1 MEPSDRIISESQERM
16 LLVVNPDF
24 VQKVFDIFEKW
35 DLEYSL
41 VGVVNYSGKY
51 NIIDNNENVLYEEDI
66 TNFTD
71 IVEHW
76 PENRVENNFPI
87 IEKVKNNKAKTL
99 AQEQSI
105 ESQLGVEDESD
116 PCSKT
121 NISISTSVNIVNKNK
136 SGMIDNSFD
145 LDI

>member
-1 MEPSDRIISESQERM
+1 M

-71 IVEHW
+71 ILEDW
-76 PENRVENNFPI
+76 PENRIENNFPI
-87 IEKVKNNKAKTL
+87 IEK
-99 AQEQSI
+99 I
-105 ESQLGVEDESD
+105 R
-116 PCSKT
+116 
-121 NISISTSVNIVNKNK
+121 NK
-136 SGMIDNSFD
+136 SLWEQYDTTIGCRTIKGPQQSKSFAI
-145 LDI
+145 LDIYEIKKHILITWGSSVDECLKYVRAFLCLDY